1 MLSVALPRSQVG
13 IKVMARSSASDP
25 FFEKGL
31 PSNLEAER
39 SILGAILL
47 DNSVCNQAME
57 MMRRDDFFL
66 DSHRRLFDKMILLSE
81 RGSSIDLVT
90 LSEELRR
97 ANEFEQVGG
106 ATYIASLID
115 GVPRT
120 DTIEPYVKIV
130 KSKGILRKLITA
142 SNQIIARAFDEE
154 DDPEVILDQ
163 AEQLIFQ
170 IAEDR
175 IRAGFQHIGD
185 VAQRR
190 LEQIEQ
196 MSGRTEMI
204 TGVPTGFTDF
214 DQMTSGLQP
223 QELIIIAARPSMG
236 KCLTADSEILLSDG
250 SLVTIEEVYRAQS
263 AELLTLKNDYTF
275 AFTNASAFIDDGI
288 KPAFRVTTRLGRV
301 VESTLSHPFLTI
313 DGWRPLAQLQKGMRI
328 AVPRKLDVFGNNELR
343 ECEIKLLAYLIGDG
357 CLTKSCPEF
366 TVGKTFLREDFEAAV
381 NEFGGVETSPI
392 QCANRTLSLRVK
404 KTGKRNNAANPLR
417 VWLESLN
424 IYGCNSHKKFIPAPV
439 FKLKREL
446 VALFLNR
453 LFATDGWASMLS
465 GGQAQLGYSTVSEKL
480 ARQVQHLLLRFG
492 IIASLKK
499 RAVKYKDSHRTAW
512 QLDITDA
519 ISIDSFI
526 NEVGIFG
533 KQESLSKIAL
543 SLSSKRYQTNKE
555 FIPIEAWKQIE
566 TAKGNESWA
575 ALGRRAGIKGHT
587 NMHVGKRALTR
598 KRMSALASARND
610 GSLSSL
616 AHSEIYWDEIVSIE
630 FVGNKQ
636 VYDLTIPDTHNFV
649 ANDICVHNTALA
661 LNMALYAAKNGN
673 TIGIFSLEMSAE
685 QLVSR
690 LLCSE
695 ARVDAHRL
703 RTGYLNQEEWAR
715 LADAL
720 RRLCETKIFIDDTP
734 GASVL
739 EMRAKTRRLKA
750 EHGLDLLII
759 DYMQLMSGRGR
770 IESRQ
775 QEVSQISRD
784 LKILAKELNV
794 PVISLS
800 QLSRATETRSDHKP
814 QLSDLR
820 ESGCLAGD
828 SLVTLADSGAEVP
841 IRDLAGKRG
850 FAVWALNEETMKL
863 ERAIVSNAFSTG
875 VKPVYKMTTQLGR
888 EIRATANHK
897 FRTFAGWKRL
907 DELKIGERLAVP
919 RIVPSSSTQTM
930 SDAELALLGHLIG
943 DGCTLPRHA
952 IQYTTREADLA
963 ELVASLAVEVFGN
976 QVAPR
981 IKKERTWYQAYLSS
995 TRHHTHKVRSA
1006 VTEWLD
1012 ELGVFGLRSHEKRV
1026 PNKVFEQPQSAIAL
1040 FLRHLWATD
1049 GCVRFKTAGENHSLY
1064 PAIYYASSSKE
1075 LATNVQSLLLR
1086 IGINARLSRI
1096 SQGEKGRDQFTVNV
1110 KGKSDI
1116 EKFVNFISAVGQYK
1130 RTSIEE
1136 VKNFIANS
1144 PGNKTT
1150 DLIPNEVWREYVFP
1164 TMQKIGITSQQMMAS
1179 LNVSYHGNRIY
1190 NQNVSRERATR
1201 IAQAIDSLQLMRL
1214 AESDVYWDE
1223 ILKIEIDGDEDVYDL
1238 TVGVRHNFISCN
1250 IYTHNSIEQDA
1261 DVVCFIYRDEV
1272 YNPTDENRGTAE
1284 LIVGKQRNGP
1294 TGSVPLAFLK
1304 EFTRFENMW
1313 RGE

>member
-1 MLSVALPRSQVG
+1 MT
-13 IKVMARSSASDP
+13 RSSPSDP

-57 MMRRDDFFL
+57 LMRRDDFFL
-66 DSHRRLFDKMILLSE
+66 DSHRRIYDKMILLSE

-97 ANEFEQVGG
+97 AMEFEQIGG

-130 KSKGILRKLITA
+130 KSKAILRKLITA

-154 DDPEVILDQ
+154 DDPDVILDQ

-175 IRAGFQHIGD
+175 VRAGFQHIGD

-214 DQMTSGLQP
+214 DQMTSGLQR
-223 QELIIIAARPSMG
+223 QDLIIIAARPSMG
-236 KCLTADSEILLSDG
+236 KAQPLDAKVLTENGWKTMGEVQVGDDLASIDGRPSTVIGVFPQGIKQIYRVTFSDG
-250 SLVTIEEVYRAQS
+250 RSTECCGEHLWRVYYRHWPEPKILTTDEVA
-263 AELLTLKNDYTF
+263 ALLKCKRYQKRLWIDLCSGDFGHHDPLPIDPWVLGLLIGEGDFHALRFST
-275 AFTNASAFIDDGI
+275 ASATVLQQMAVG
-288 KPAFRVTTRLGRV
+288 LGA
-301 VESTLSHPFLTI
+301 EFALSAAGNYDYRIMQAAGHRRAERFGVWPN
-313 DGWRPLAQLQKGMRI
+313 PVCEQLKALG
-328 AVPRKLDVFGNNELR
+328 LW
-343 ECEIKLLAYLIGDG
+343 
-357 CLTKSCPEF
+357 
-366 TVGKTFLREDFEAAV
+366 
-381 NEFGGVETSPI
+381 
-392 QCANRTLSLRVK
+392 
-404 KTGKRNNAANPLR
+404 GKRS
-417 VWLESLN
+417 EE
-424 IYGCNSHKKFIPAPV
+424 KFIP
-439 FKLKREL
+439 EL
-446 VALFLNR
+446 YKHANRQSRLALLQG
-453 LFATDGWASMLS
+453 LLDADGWAERHGSVRF
-465 GGQAQLGYSTVSEKL
+465 STASERLADDVVEL
-480 ARQVQHLLLRFG
+480 ARSLGAWATKKSKQTAFTYKGEAKPGRPAFV
-492 IIASLKK
+492 INIAHPQPDSLFTLPEK
-499 RAVKYKDSHRTAW
+499 RARV
-512 QLDITDA
+512 
-519 ISIDSFI
+519 
-526 NEVGIFG
+526 
-533 KQESLSKIAL
+533 
-543 SLSSKRYQTNKE
+543 
-555 FIPIEAWKQIE
+555 
-566 TAKGNESWA
+566 A
-575 ALGRRAGIKGHT
+575 AD
-587 NMHVGKRALTR
+587 R
-598 KRMSALASARND
+598 KRRKMPTF
-610 GSLSSL
+610 
-616 AHSEIYWDEIVSIE
+616 VSIE
-630 FVGNKQ
+630 PVRQ
-636 VYDLTIPDTHNFV
+636 TEARCLAVTHPTQLYITDDYV
-649 ANDICVHNTALA
+649 VTHNTALA

-673 TIGIFSLEMSAE
+673 SVGVFSLEMSAE

-720 RRLCETKIFIDDTP
+720 RRLCETKVFIDDTP

-759 DYMQLMSGRGR
+759 DYLQLMSGRGR

-784 LKILAKELNV
+784 LKILAKELDV

-841 IRDLAGKRG
+841 IRNLVGQSG
-850 FAVWALNEETMKL
+850 FAVWALNEVTMQL
-863 ERAIVSNAFSTG
+863 EWAMVSNAFSTG
-875 VKPVYKMTTQLGR
+875 VKPVYKMTTRLGR

-897 FRTFAGWKRL
+897 FLTFAGWKRL
-907 DELKIGERLAVP
+907 DELHIGERLAVP
-919 RIVPSSSTQTM
+919 RRVPSPATQTM
-930 SDAELALLGHLIG
+930 TDAELALLGHLIG

-952 IQYTTREADLA
+952 IQYTTREKDLA
-963 ELVASLAVEVFGN
+963 DLVASLAVEVFGS
-976 QVAPR
+976 QVVPR
-981 IKKERTWYQAYLSS
+981 IKQERTWYQVYLSS
-995 TRHHTHKVRSA
+995 ARHHTHNVRSA

-1026 PNKVFEQPQSAIAL
+1026 PKKVFEQPQEAIAL

-1049 GCVRFKTAGENHSLY
+1049 GCIRFKTAGKKHLPY

-1075 LATNVQSLLLR
+1075 LAANVQSLLLR
-1086 IGINARLSRI
+1086 IGINARLRRVP
-1096 SQGEKGRDQFTVNV
+1096 QGTKGRDQYHVIV
-1110 KGKSDI
+1110 GGKGDF
-1116 EKFVNFISAVGQYK
+1116 EKFAEKIKAVGIYK
-1130 RTSIEE
+1130 MTSLEE
-1136 VKNFIANS
+1136 VQCSIKNSVANT
-1144 PGNKTT
+1144 NIDT
-1150 DLIPNEVWREYVFP
+1150 IPNSIWRQYVFP
-1164 TMQKIGITSQQMMAS
+1164 AMQERGITSRQMMQ
-1179 LNVSYHGNRIY
+1179 RINTAY
-1190 NQNVSRERATR
+1190 RGTRVYDQNVSRDRAAR
-1201 IAQAIDSLQLMRL
+1201 IAEAIGSSQLMKL

-1223 ILKIEIDGDEDVYDL
+1223 IVSIGIDGEEAVYDL
-1238 TVGVRHNFISCN
+1238 TVEKEHNFISCN
-1250 IYTHNSIEQDA
+1250 IYAHNSIEQDA

-1294 TGSVPLAFLK
+1294 TGSVALAFLK
-1304 EFTRFENMW
+1304 EFTRFENMY